1 MTNYTSSFKTLNSKK
16 IPYEVRRNPIN
27 IYNFKNIVYNKI
39 HSYKHKCGRY
49 NNSVKLLEEFL
60 YNNKN
65 STLPNDCKV
74 IFELKD
80 NNHQINISNIITKKV
95 YLYKV
100 MSLDNIGHFYID
112 NLIPII
118 KMIFIDQNILNNQI
132 NNIDRDNYI
141 IFLNT
146 HGETPKQQKMKAKH
160 IEYLLPFTKNKI
172 QFLSDYPDKTLFKDI
187 VISTL
192 GIGQPESYMDH
203 NNEIHTWYKYNQP
216 IDENINKKFIQTIKQ
231 IYFKFY
237 NIYENNNPQNI
248 VILSRANAKHRRILN
263 EPELFNT
270 LKEMQSNV
278 KLIKLENFNLK
289 DELQLLN
296 NVSLFISPHG
306 AGAISAFF
314 IPAKSNCLIIHPK
327 GFSFIHDFPTMY
339 KTYLNR
345 SNINVIQYLND
356 AQEDKDLR
364 NIFKNRDKNFILNLT
379 KINEIVKKLI

>member
-1 MTNYTSSFKTLNSKK
+1 MTNYTSSFKTLNSKR

-39 HSYKHKCGRY
+39 HSYKHKYGRY
-49 NNSVKLLEEFL
+49 NNRVKLLEEFL

-237 NIYENNNPQNI
+237 NIHENNNPQNI

-263 EPELFNT
+263 EQELFNT
-270 LKEMQSNV
+270 LKEIHSNV

-289 DELQLLN
+289 DELELLN
-296 NVSLFISPHG
+296 NVLLFITPHG
-306 AGAISAFF
+306 AGVISAFF
-314 IPAKSNCLIIHPK
+314 ISTKSTCLIINPK
-327 GFSFIHDFPTMY
+327 GYSFTHDFPTIY

-345 SNINVIQYLND
+345 ANINVIQYLND
-356 AQEDKDLR
+356 TPGEKDLR
-364 NIFKNRDKNFILNLT
+364 AYAKNRDKNFILNLT